1 MDTRKPNIA
10 FAGLG
15 AMGYGMASHL
25 LKSGF
30 PLVVYDV
37 YTPAMDRLIAEGA
50 SAAQSPRE
58 AAKQADFFLCMVAN
72 SLQANPL
79 LFDSESGAVE
89 GLPRNG
95 TILMCST
102 VAPAYI
108 DEIKKRLNGMGRS
121 DIRLIDCPVSGG
133 A

>member
-1 MDTRKPNIA
+1 MAAQKPRIA

-30 PLVVYDV
+30 PVTGYDV
-37 YTPAMDRLIAEGA
+37 YAPSLDRLVAEGA
-50 SAAQSPRE
+50 SSAQSPRD
-58 AAKQADFFLCMVAN
+58 AAKDSDFFLCMVAN
-72 SLQANPL
+72 QTQADPL
-79 LFDSESGAVE
+79 LFDSNTGAAQA
-89 GLPRNG
+89 LPIDA

-108 DEIKKRLNGMGRS
+108 SEVKQNLARTGRT
-121 DIRLIDCPVSGG
+121 DVRLIDCPVSGG